1 MPEVR
6 TKSRYTLRTLFSSPV
21 IVAVILV
28 LFAFAPIPVRAD
40 GTTCSSSSPCYFGYN
55 TSGTYIPWAGPFP
68 SYWSENYQGQTVKV
82 TTATITIS
90 IQGFP
95 SDYSTTLLADGKSV
109 ASIAGGGTA
118 KFQIKGDDIH
128 TYQVDSYVSGKSGER
143 FYAKGTSWTSE
154 KGKDV
159 SVTSYTEYYSPYYD
173 WWYYSYPD
181 YSWYYY
187 YPYYVPTTQ
196 TVTQPFDQSYTFTY
210 ENQYQLTVQNAQGG
224 TSSPSGWYAKGSSV
238 SLSTD
243 PMVQVTS
250 DTRDMFVAWNLNG
263 ADVNSPQTT
272 ITMDQSYTAAAVYH
286 KQYYVEVKS
295 DYGNP
300 TGTGWYD
307 EGSKATVQV
316 ESEGPTHDAWQALG
330 AKLVFDHWSVGA
342 TSNPASITVDSPK
355 TVAAIFREDMTTPT
369 VVIILLLLALIAAA
383 VLARRRGIGTNMGT
397 TLTKTKLKLKPQR
410 TEETPTQI
418 LRKRYASGEISREE
432 YQKTLKD
439 LDHEKA

>member
-1 MPEVR
+1 
-6 TKSRYTLRTLFSSPV
+6 LRTPFSFPA

-28 LFAFAPIPVRAD
+28 LFAFAPTAVRAD

-55 TSGTYIPWAGPFP
+55 PSGTYIPWAGPFP

-90 IQGFP
+90 VQGFP
-95 SDYSTTLLADGKSV
+95 SDYSTALLADGKSV

-154 KGKDV
+154 RGKDV
-159 SVTSYTEYYSPYYD
+159 SVTSYTEYYTPYYA
-173 WWYYSYPD
+173 WWDYSYTDP
-181 YSWYYY
+181 YWYYY

-210 ENQYQLTVQNAQGG
+210 ETQYQLTVQNARGG
-224 TSSPSGWYAKGSSV
+224 SSSPSGWYAKDSSV
-238 SLSTD
+238 NLNTD
-243 PMVQVTS
+243 PMTQATS
-250 DTRDMFVAWNLNG
+250 DTREMFVAWNLNG
-263 ADVNSPQTT
+263 ANVNSPQTT
-272 ITMDQSYTAAAVYH
+272 ITMDQPYTATAVYH

-300 TGTGWYD
+300 TGSGWYD
-307 EGSKATVQV
+307 EGSTATVQV
-316 ESEGPTHDAWQALG
+316 ESELAAHDAWQALG
-330 AKLVFDHWSVGA
+330 SKMVFDHWSVGGS

-355 TVAAIFREDMTTPT
+355 TVEAIFREDMTTPT

-383 VLARRRGIGTNMGT
+383 VLARRRGIRTNIGT
-397 TLTKTKLKLKPQR
+397 TLTKTKLTLKPQR
-410 TEETPTQI
+410 PEEAPTQI
-418 LRKRYASGEISREE
+418 LRKRYASGEISRED
-432 YQKTLKD
+432 YQKMLKD
-439 LDHEKA
+439 LGDEKA

>member
-1 MPEVR
+1 M
-6 TKSRYTLRTLFSSPV
+6 
-21 IVAVILV
+21 
-28 LFAFAPIPVRAD
+28 
-40 GTTCSSSSPCYFGYN
+40 
-55 TSGTYIPWAGPFP
+55 
-68 SYWSENYQGQTVKV
+68 KV